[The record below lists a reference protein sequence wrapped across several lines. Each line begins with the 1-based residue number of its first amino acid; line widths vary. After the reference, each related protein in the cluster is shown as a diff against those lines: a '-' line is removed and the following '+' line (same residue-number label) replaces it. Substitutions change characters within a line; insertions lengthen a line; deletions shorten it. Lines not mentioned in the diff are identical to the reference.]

1 MVIIAYNLFLHNAF
15 EFSYMGLGVSL
26 FFIAFLLALF
36 FAFPKAKRTA
46 LTYGFLGTGIFASIF
61 ISIRASALV
70 QWIDGLTIVSCLLA
84 LVFFLASDQ
93 FLYNGLWVAREKVSF
108 FAKGLRHILV
118 FFKFV
123 FSQSKSTH
131 KTRTFA
137 IVKTT
142 VITLV
147 IVGVFASLLAAA
159 DPVFADFIKEIREEF
174 WGRFFASLFLA
185 FCLMLALSFSFK
197 TAPKPPTFSIFSFYD
212 VVLPVA
218 AMLVLFAIF
227 LGIQWEYLFTNQADF
242 QSLDLTYSD
251 YVRKGFMEL
260 LFTSFLGGMI
270 AYFVILKE
278 RTLTAISQIRLL
290 KILNVLLVV
299 ELFALLASAF
309 KRDFLYI
316 TVYEGLTRIRLT
328 GSVLLA
334 WLVGFFVLI
343 LLLALFRKMQEKRL
357 FQGLWVISLAVLLFF
372 NVMNVD
378 QTIANWNLS
387 KQTSPDY
394 FYISNLSADAVEGW
408 EASLY
413 AAQDFLQTL
422 VNEKRVPTDA
432 EKVRLADFYLAI
444 STIENAYR
452 ISVNDSG
459 GSITAWNFDVFR
471 SISSL
476 NSLLGDAVAVNG
488 KVDGARCLLRE
499 IQNYQLTYGVDLGN
513 EAGNRLYSFEYPLM
527 GIDRAIEDPWLQN
540 ILSRILGDES
550 DELVTQIDTYYG
562 GVYDVSFEEFQK
574 DEHGIFKDLKAE
586 YAAEPFECF

>member
-46 LTYGFLGTGIFASIF
+46 LAYGFLGTGIFASIF

-70 QWIDGLTIVSCLLA
+70 QWIDGLTIVSCLLT

-290 KILNVLLVV
+290 KILNILLVV

-432 EKVRLADFYLAI
+432 EKVRLADFYLLV
-444 STIENAYR
+444 STIEHSHEKLAEDSRHSILALNR
-452 ISVNDSG
+452 SVY
-459 GSITAWNFDVFR
+459 
-471 SISSL
+471 
-476 NSLLGDAVAVNG
+476 NSLLVLENLVPDTLSGTSYPTT
-488 KVDGARCLLRE
+488 CLLRE
-499 IQNYQLTYGVDLGN
+499 IKNYQLTYGVDLGN
-513 EAGNRLYSFEYPLM
+513 EADDRLYSFEYPLM
-527 GIDRAIEDPWLQN
+527 GIDRAIEYPWLQN
-540 ILSRILGDES
+540 ILSEILDDES
-550 DELVTQIDTYYG
+550 DELVAQIDTYYG
-562 GVYDVSFEEFQK
+562 GVYDVNFEEFQK
-574 DEHGIFKDLKAE
+574 DEYGIFKALKAE